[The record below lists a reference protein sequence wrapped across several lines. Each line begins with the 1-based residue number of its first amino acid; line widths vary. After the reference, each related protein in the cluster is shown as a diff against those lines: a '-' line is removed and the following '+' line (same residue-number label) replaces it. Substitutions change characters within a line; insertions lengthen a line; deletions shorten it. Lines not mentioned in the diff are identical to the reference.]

1 VRYVALLR
9 GVNVNGVTVRSAEL
23 KALFEQIGFEAV
35 KTVLASGNVV
45 FDAADGDGLKP
56 RIEAA
61 LGERFGYDAWIVLR
75 RQDEMASIASACPF
89 RADSED
95 AHAYVIFASDGGML
109 GELAATNEATAEGIV
124 EGEGVLYWEVARGST
139 LDTPFAKVL
148 ARAKYKPHITTR
160 NVRTVTKLAG

>member
-1 VRYVALLR
+1 MRYVALLR

-95 AHAYVIFASDGGML
+95 AHAYVIFASDDGVL
-109 GELAATNEATAEGIV
+109 QEIASTGEAANEGVVAGA
-124 EGEGVLYWEVARGST
+124 GVLYWAVARGST
-139 LDTPFAKVL
+139 VDTPFAKVL
-148 ARAKYKPHITTR
+148 ARAKFKPHITTR